1 MRATCSKL
9 KVAINKFQKAFSFYS
24 SILQMIIADSS
35 RQEKWHHATH
45 EYYGKFIVIVIVAS
59 EVHISLSLSFQ
70 QREVPSH
77 YDINKFAF
85 H

>member
-1 MRATCSKL
+1 MKKNL
-9 KVAINKFQKAFSFYS
+9 KF
-24 SILQMIIADSS
+24 ILQMIIADSS
-35 RQEKWHHATH
+35 RQEKLHHATH

-59 EVHISLSLSFQ
+59 DEVHISLSLSFQ

-85 H
+85 HLILIYMQSI